1 MDGKKQGGVTIIEL
15 LVALFV
21 IGMIAVSLFTL
32 FHALTNSM
40 VISRRRAVALN
51 LATAQL
57 EYLRSLPYDS
67 LAVQGGDIYAT
78 NLLPSTRTDKIN
90 GVTYTTTTRI
100 SYIDDAYDGCGNY
113 PNLAAK
119 QTYCRNYP
127 APTSAP
133 ATDQNPADYKVA
145 HVKTTD
151 RNGRRL
157 ANVDTQITARVAES
171 ASATGALFVTVI
183 DESGAPVSGASVA
196 VTNTTIV
203 PQANLSDSTDGNGV
217 AIFYNL
223 PPDSGN
229 DYVVSATKPGFSSLQ
244 TIGVSGSL
252 QPVYQSQKILSQQPS
267 SVTLRIAPMTSNSL
281 LTETVD
287 TAGSPIAGVKVY
299 AKGGYK
305 KYTDTN
311 DSAYYFDNLTPS
323 DTRPTTD
330 AQGLAAFSNLVPV
343 GGYIFCGD
351 TGASSCGGYYLA
363 AAVPYSGVNSLL
375 PIAVPTSP
383 TGSPAPAP
391 YSHNGTNYIQ
401 KVRLIM
407 TTNASFP
414 RVFTMS
420 PYEIGL
426 ASTPN
431 ISAVSLTLKGTNLS
445 GASLALTKG
454 AASYNGTACT
464 SDATQIK
471 CMFDLTGATVGT
483 MQLTVSNGS
492 GSLTLPTTPLGGF
505 NVAP

>member
-1 MDGKKQGGVTIIEL
+1 MDGKKQGGVTIIAL

-267 SVTLRIAPMTSNSL
+267 SVTLRAL
-281 LTETVD
+281 
-287 TAGSPIAGVKVY
+287 K
-299 AKGGYK
+299 
-305 KYTDTN
+305 
-311 DSAYYFDNLTPS
+311 SAARF
-323 DTRPTTD
+323 
-330 AQGLAAFSNLVPV
+330 
-343 GGYIFCGD
+343 
-351 TGASSCGGYYLA
+351 
-363 AAVPYSGVNSLL
+363 
-375 PIAVPTSP
+375 
-383 TGSPAPAP
+383 
-391 YSHNGTNYIQ
+391 
-401 KVRLIM
+401 RL
-407 TTNASFP
+407 
-414 RVFTMS
+414 
-420 PYEIGL
+420 
-426 ASTPN
+426 
-431 ISAVSLTLKGTNLS
+431 
-445 GASLALTKG
+445 
-454 AASYNGTACT
+454 
-464 SDATQIK
+464 
-471 CMFDLTGATVGT
+471 
-483 MQLTVSNGS
+483 
-492 GSLTLPTTPLGGF
+492 
-505 NVAP
+505 